1 MDQFGAEALF
11 CVAGHNNRFAPG
23 CSLSVMKLVI
33 TLLAAIGMAVS
44 SAALYEH
51 YNLGSAPCNINDR
64 WDCGAVNHSP
74 YADVRGIPVAL
85 MGVVGYALIGVLA
98 WTGPAPLLLLVSSVA
113 MGIALEL
120 TALEASVLNVWCLY
134 CVASQAD
141 ITVITLLSFIQ
152 AMRRRRSLP
161 RPQAAA
167 ESQ

>member
-1 MDQFGAEALF
+1 
-11 CVAGHNNRFAPG
+11 
-23 CSLSVMKLVI
+23 MKLAI

-51 YNLGSAPCNINDR
+51 YNLGTAPCNINDR

-74 YADVRGIPVAL
+74 YADVRGVPVAL
-85 MGVVGYALIGVLA
+85 IGVAGYVVIGVLA
-98 WTGPAPLLLLVSSVA
+98 WTGPAPLLLLVSGVA

-141 ITVITLLSFIQ
+141 IALIAVLSFVQ
-152 AMRRRRSLP
+152 AMRTP
-161 RPQAAA
+161 RTLLQPPPA
-167 ESQ
+167 